1 MTPDEARRA
10 TAYHIS
16 RVEYF
21 LSLFALEL
29 GERAREHDA
38 SKLESPEAEMFNR
51 VTEKLQGLTY
61 GSSEYEAQ
69 RKEMLGMAL
78 HHHYEHNR
86 HHPEHFDNGVSGMS
100 LIDLVE
106 MFCDHMAA
114 VQRHGDGCP
123 YKSLEHNE
131 KRFGYGPVLTAIFKN
146 TIDLFQK
153 SLDAV

>member
-10 TAYHIS
+10 TADHIS

-29 GERAREHDA
+29 GERAKEHDA
-38 SKLESPEAEMFNR
+38 SKLESPEVEMFSR

-69 RKEMLGMAL
+69 RKKMLGMAL
-78 HHHYEHNR
+78 RHHYEHNR

-106 MFCDHMAA
+106 MFCDHLAA
-114 VQRHGDGCP
+114 CERHKDGDP
-123 YKSLEHNE
+123 YKSLEINTE
-131 KRFGYGPVLTAIFKN
+131 RFGYSPQLVSIFRN
-146 TIDLFQK
+146 TIDFLREVG
-153 SLDAV
+153 D